1 MESEHLRRKIVR
13 KFLCVQLYTRSA
25 GLFRGWVG
33 PALIAGNQEPVF
45 LRTLKTG

>member
-33 PALIAGNQEPVF
+33 PALIAGNP
-45 LRTLKTG
+45 